1 MSELYE
7 LGHRE
12 IAYLGEIR
20 KESRYKGYI
29 EFSHSH
35 DIKTGKELVVDTSQ
49 TLEGG
54 YRGACELLRRGDD
67 FSAIFCANDETAM
80 GAIKGLW
87 DKGIKVPEDVSVI
100 SIDDIEM
107 ARYFTPMLTT
117 VHIPIDE
124 LGRHTAKTLIDRI
137 EKGHTLPVKIELP
150 FTLSRRDS
158 CAPKKRGSGP
168 ASKNKEGKEE
178 SQK

>member
-1 MSELYE
+1 
-7 LGHRE
+7 
-12 IAYLGEIR
+12 
-20 KESRYKGYI
+20 
-29 EFSHSH
+29 
-35 DIKTGKELVVDTSQ
+35 
-49 TLEGG
+49 
-54 YRGACELLRRGDD
+54 
-67 FSAIFCANDETAM
+67 M

-158 CAPKKRGSGP
+158 CAPKNGDQALPRRTRKEKRKARNEYSISYRHRLP
-168 ASKNKEGKEE
+168 ENRVR
-178 SQK
+178 